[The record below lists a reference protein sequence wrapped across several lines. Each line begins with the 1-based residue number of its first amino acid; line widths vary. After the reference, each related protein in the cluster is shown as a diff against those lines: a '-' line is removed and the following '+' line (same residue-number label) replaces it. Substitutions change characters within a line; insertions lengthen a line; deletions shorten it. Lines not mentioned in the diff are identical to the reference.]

1 MAGNVQGDNSGNVL
15 VEFDYNNIIVVDPN
29 KTIDAFGNIRER
41 LVDHENLVMY
51 ANLEAEVVPR
61 TKLSVGG
68 SPEDRIRILSVA
80 KMNFLRP
87 TEGTNLTT
95 GYYDELTG
103 KNSRNGLG
111 VNQMTEQIIDPKNGT
126 KPYSKM
132 TVNNP
137 GQTATDNGLLGI
149 TSISVKTNSSFV
161 PQVTMELEDIQ
172 GRALF
177 QLGNDSP
184 YSAFFNLPY
193 CPFYLTLKGYYGQAI
208 RYQLNLKTFNARF
221 NTFSGN
227 YQITLEFVGY
237 KFNILNEISMGSL
250 FATPHM
256 YSTTFG
262 VSKSPTSPEGA
273 GNANIQSQ
281 LGTVDRA
288 SGSQSTISTDNFTS
302 ELVTERGYQK
312 ITEVYSEYKAK
323 GLLSPDF
330 PEWTVAQLMNQL
342 QTFEQ
347 TIQNAYPP
355 VIIEPLTNIRNY
367 KEGLKNYFNEIYG
380 NKDSWFN
387 TYMNPKPII
396 LKGTNQEV
404 YIFKQEFID
413 NPTKKEEAKSLLSA
427 YTIDFNV
434 NVLGPNPTL
443 GTLGKTPI
451 KNSITYNTM
460 VKQVAPTE
468 IDIVKTTTSQTGILS
483 PTTADTK
490 AVLLLLEKGFK
501 PTLEKDTSN
510 TTFENLFGNLVKPG
524 AFIFDEFQNLL
535 SKMETEANK
544 KLSEYETAITADLAK
559 KIEDSSTG
567 LGFKPT
573 VRNICAVI
581 MASAEGFIRL
591 LDEVHTNAWNVKYD
605 PVRKNAILD
614 NPSSAQGTDTE
625 GNVKITPAAQNDNQ
639 GLVNGQIPVYPWP
652 QFFVETPEDKKGRF
666 QLKYIADPSVVNL
679 TKGYLYD
686 KWPEVEFVEE
696 YMKGLTQKFN
706 LPITQPTIDSQNT
719 TNIINVNAIEYPSE
733 GIAYVNKEEIKFF
746 YEIWERQF
754 LTSNYSGFIRAN
766 NNQIDQLTK
775 LIVSAETNN
784 IVTGLGISSPFLTLK
799 LKNYNITAQNY
810 PEFLSNISN
819 QGTGRAYQDY
829 LRDFFVTPYL
839 RNLTQNSFNILSLT
853 DLGKEPQTTTNSDG
867 LLQLTKNVTNDPLI
881 IDTYP
886 FTDPTWVS
894 KNMAN
899 SVSSTKNSVYNT
911 NRVLTVFEDR
921 DVISNFNSVYDYSK
935 NRPVTNFSYLNVSN
949 PVNQITSIGLDGF
962 YLIRKDPTYFIPTE
976 GYVNY
981 LSPSKNIPIE
991 TTTSMLNTPYF
1002 VNAIQNGVYN
1012 WRRKD
1017 PYPYTQAA
1025 YLFINSLPLASLKEK
1040 YKTNGVSSDLDYI
1053 ASCFK
1058 KFGAI
1063 HKMPYAWVLKMG
1075 SVWYR
1080 YKTYVNSNVD
1090 ILDSAWKDFNYKTNF
1105 DPITSSDT
1113 KTYTFNFDGVNKI
1126 TLQSSA
1132 NNITKIQTGFYPKV
1146 INDFN
1151 VFYNGYDL
1159 YSGYTDTEIQ
1169 ASIDNGV
1176 KVYNFTDS
1184 NINAQSVAFPL
1195 IASSIFS
1202 TIQTWSVVLPNNTF
1216 DPTDVGNVCNPSN
1229 NTTAVKYYVVPS
1241 FGSEINQV
1249 KNECLVNNIPVCPFI
1264 NNPSIYNGSV
1274 RLLWSSPNYGYF
1286 KNSEISRPLPDSYIN
1301 KIETGTKQQSSFKLL
1316 NDFDYS
1322 KIEEIFSVFDKTI
1335 LDKFEQE
1342 FLNFSKPVANIDLG
1356 PQLVVPIGVSPV
1368 DQNALFK
1375 NFQYLFR
1382 NLMEIEGKGD
1392 SVTTGEYFKTI
1403 GESQL
1408 TIFSNTIK
1416 SFLEYDVILKYG
1428 NPAEYDR
1435 RVMASYLT
1443 QGNGDYPIQDPI
1455 NFAPYIKDSLPSKA
1469 NTITL
1474 ALSKSRYPQA
1484 WLSLETEVGFSTIEN
1499 LIYDNNGSY
1508 ITDFFIDNNIEFT
1521 SDNVVLLAPII
1532 KMYATQK
1539 LYNPNLNPADF
1550 KNSLETYLGLTSQFQ
1565 NNILNQILTKV
1576 RDKLPDQQQ
1585 LPERV
1590 IQSTIDGQQSKVE
1603 NYEVFKGLNDKW
1615 IAGSD
1620 YTSKT
1625 LFEDFMFL
1633 DRASRNIGDTIII
1646 DIFDLKNMFSK
1657 NSLNMEMSV
1666 FTFVSGLLI
1675 KNKFNVMPLPAYVN
1689 FYNIQDVDGT
1699 TIPQP
1704 EGKLE
1709 FADNMWGTF
1718 LDVDY
1723 RKSGPKMICF
1733 YAGQPSTH
1741 LDLPKGNS
1749 RFRDDA
1755 FELRRASDNPLIEDP
1770 AGKKDYAV
1778 SNKCVGFNV
1787 DVGIRNQNIFYSL
1800 QVGMDGGRATSE
1812 SIQTQLNMVDQAS
1825 GRNVAT
1831 QNVSLYNLYKQRSYQ
1846 CSVVCLGN
1854 ALLQPTMYFNLRHVP
1869 MFNGPYFITEV
1880 DHNITQGS
1888 FQTTFKGTRQGIYD
1902 LPSIDTYLQSINQNL
1917 LSKIEAIIKSKK
1929 DDVSGKAIT
1938 NINKSKYVSQT
1949 GDSTAAAQNSC
1960 RNNLATAYNS
1970 FGDAQTSNTVS
1981 LTPSQF
1987 VSELEKKT
1995 NNPDLQVLIYM
2006 ICYAKI
2012 FNENKFYGYNNNY
2025 ANVTLTTDYG
2035 ESSGFFSPKKYSC
2048 VNIPNLTSEKTS
2060 QPIANF
2066 DTIGKFFDFMIS
2078 KLSANV
2084 SRVFG
2089 ATTGLGI
2096 TKYYVCYWP
2105 VAGVTEEYFDSHI
2118 TEFKTLEATF
2128 NKAFKSAGDAG
2139 LNVEATTKLKVA
2151 NAKQKKKIAD
2161 TYAGV
2166 TPLPNNLN
2174 TTTNVIPSCPPPT
2187 ITSLSPLTGVSG
2199 TILTIV
2205 GKNLDEVTGVTIN
2218 NVTTTTGIT
2227 ILNAFNISVVV
2238 PYSNTTTAQTNP
2250 IVLRGTY
2257 GNGTTLSGFTYNPAQ
2272 VTPTPGNST
2281 NTNTQPQQTGP
2292 VTLDDN
2298 TQTTPNGTTL
2308 NLIVTVNPNA
2318 AALNTWTLQNE
2329 VSMIVSVYDNTIV
2342 NNVRTQTLNRTVTT
2356 PILGYVSN
2364 NTFNITYN
2372 NVADILVN
2380 NPIPEFKTVPV
2391 KDGQTVNLKFT
2402 VTAVPTDKVK
2412 NPQNVPQS
2420 FNFNF
2425 TPTPSTTPTF
2435 PEQPLSITL
2444 VGESPSLQGNGFQYY
2459 NIKKPDNSGYITFK
2473 FNAPNFDLQNQG
2485 PIQYLNSNGEIAAY
2499 SCLGGIDT
2507 KYTNECTLSGKGVFK
2522 LQIEYYPYGQTY
2534 PVGGQVLK
2542 QTVTGPPFTL

>member
-1 MAGNVQGDNSGNVL
+1 MAGNVQGDNSGNIL

-29 KTIDAFGNIRER
+29 KTIDVFGNIRER

-68 SPEDRIRILSVA
+68 SPEDRIRTISVA

-87 TEGTNLTT
+87 TEETNLTT

-103 KNSRNGLG
+103 KNARNGLG
-111 VNQMTEQIIDPKNGT
+111 VNQMAEQIIDPKDGT

-132 TVNNP
+132 TVTDP
-137 GQTATDNGLLGI
+137 GGKATDNGLLGI
-149 TSISVKTNSSFV
+149 TSINVKTNTSFI
-161 PQVTMELEDIQ
+161 PQVSMTLEDIQ

-177 QLGNDSP
+177 QLGNNSP

-193 CPFYLTLKGYYGQAI
+193 CPFYLTLKGYYGQAV

-227 YQITLEFVGY
+227 YQIELEFVGY

-256 YSTTFG
+256 YSTTFD

-273 GNANIQSQ
+273 GNTSIQSQ
-281 LGTVDRA
+281 LNIIDQA
-288 SGSQSTISTDNFTS
+288 SGKLSTISSNNVTS
-302 ELVTERGYQK
+302 ELVAERGYQK
-312 ITEVYSEYKAK
+312 IVEVYSEYKAK

-330 PEWTVAQLMNQL
+330 PEWTMAQLMNKL
-342 QTFEQ
+342 LTFEQ
-347 TIQNAYPP
+347 TIQQAYPP

-367 KEGLKNYFNEIYG
+367 KEILKNYYNEVYG

-404 YIFKQEFID
+404 YIFKQEFI
-413 NPTKKEEAKSLLSA
+413 NNQTKKEEAKSFLSA
-427 YTIDFNV
+427 YTIDFNA
-434 NVLGPNPTL
+434 LLASNPTL
-443 GTLGKTPI
+443 GKSSKTPI

-460 VKQVAPTE
+460 VKQVPPTE

-490 AVLLLLEKGFK
+490 SVLLLLEKSFK

-524 AFIFDEFQNLL
+524 AFIFDDFRNLL
-535 SKMETEANK
+535 SNMETETNK
-544 KLSEYETAITADLAK
+544 KLSEYETAITTDLAR

-625 GNVKITPAAQNDNQ
+625 GNVKITNEAQSANQ

-666 QLKYIADPSVVNL
+666 QLKYIGDPSVVNL

-706 LPITQPTIDSQNT
+706 LPITQPSIDSQNT

-766 NNQIDQLTK
+766 NNQIDQLTN

-784 IVTGLGISSPFLTLK
+784 IITGLGASSPFLTLK
-799 LKNYNITAQNY
+799 LKNYDITAQNY
-810 PEFLSNISN
+810 PTFLSNISN

-829 LRDFFVTPYL
+829 ARDFFVTPYI

-853 DLGKEPQTTTNSDG
+853 DLGKEPQTSTNSDG
-867 LLQLTKNVTNDPLI
+867 LLQLVKNVTNEPII

-894 KNMAN
+894 NNMAN
-899 SVSSTKNSVYNT
+899 SVFNTKNSVYNV
-911 NRVLTVFEDR
+911 NKVLTVFEDR
-921 DVISNFNSVYDYSK
+921 DVISNFNSVYDYTK
-935 NRPVTNFSYLNVSN
+935 NRPVTNFSYLKVSN
-949 PVNQITSIGLDGF
+949 PTNQITSIGLDGF
-962 YLIRKDPTYFIPTE
+962 YAIRKDPTFFVPTE

-981 LSPSKNIPIE
+981 ISPSKNISVE

-1002 VNAIQNGVYN
+1002 INAIQNGVYN
-1012 WRRKD
+1012 WRKSD

-1040 YKTNGVSSDLDYI
+1040 YKSNDGSSDLDYI

-1075 SVWYR
+1075 SIWYR
-1080 YKTYVNSNVD
+1080 YKTYKNTNVD
-1090 ILDSAWKDFNYKTNF
+1090 ILSSAWTNFDYKTNF

-1113 KTYTFNFDGVNKI
+1113 KTYTFNFDGANKI

-1132 NNITKIQTGFYPKV
+1132 SNITKIQTGFYPKV

-1169 ASIDNGV
+1169 ASVDNGV

-1195 IASSIFS
+1195 VSSSVFS
-1202 TIQTWSVVLPNNTF
+1202 SIQTWSVVLPNNLE
-1216 DPTDVGNVCNPSN
+1216 DVPNVCNPNN

-1241 FGSEINQV
+1241 FGTQLNQV
-1249 KNECLVNNIPVCPFI
+1249 NSECLVNNIPVCPFI

-1286 KNSEISRPLPDSYIN
+1286 NNTQISKPEPDSYVN
-1301 KIETGTKQQSSFKLL
+1301 KIETGVKQQSSFKLL
-1316 NDFDYS
+1316 MDGDYS
-1322 KIEEIFSVFDKTI
+1322 KIEEIFSVFNKSI

-1342 FLNFSKPVANIDLG
+1342 FLNFCKPIANIDLG
-1356 PQLVVPIGVSPV
+1356 PQIAVPIGVSPV
-1368 DQNALFK
+1368 DPNALFK

-1382 NLMEIEGKGD
+1382 NLMEIEGKGE

-1428 NPAEYDR
+1428 NPAEYNR
-1435 RVMASYLT
+1435 RVMASYLA
-1443 QGNGDYPIQDPI
+1443 QGNGDYPILDPI
-1455 NFAPYIKDSLPSKA
+1455 NFNPYIKDSLPSKT

-1484 WLSLETEVGFSTIEN
+1484 WLALETEVGFSTIEN

-1508 ITDFFIDNNIEFT
+1508 ITDFFIDNSIEFT
-1521 SDNVVLLAPII
+1521 VNNVVLLAPII

-1539 LYNPNLNPADF
+1539 LYTPTLSSADF
-1550 KNSLETYLGLTSQFQ
+1550 KNSLEIYLRLTSQFQ
-1565 NNILNQILTKV
+1565 NNVLNQILTIV
-1576 RDKLPDQQQ
+1576 RKDLPDQQQ

-1590 IQSTIDGQQSKVE
+1590 IKSTIDGQQSKVE
-1603 NYEVFKGLNDKW
+1603 NYEVFKALNDKW

-1620 YTSKT
+1620 YVSKT

-1633 DRASRNIGDTIII
+1633 DRASRNIGDTIIV
-1646 DIFDLKNMFSK
+1646 DIFDLKNILSE

-1666 FTFVSGLLI
+1666 FTFISGLLI

-1699 TIPQP
+1699 TTPQP

-1723 RKSGPKMICF
+1723 RKSSPKMICF

-1749 RFRDDA
+1749 RFRDDS
-1755 FELRRASDNPLIEDP
+1755 FDLRRASDNPLIENP
-1770 AGKKDYAV
+1770 AGKKDYAL

-1800 QVGMDGGRATSE
+1800 NISMDSGKATSE
-1812 SIQTQLNMVDQAS
+1812 TIQTQLNMVDQAS

-1846 CSVVCLGN
+1846 CQVQCLGN

-1869 MFNGPYFITEV
+1869 MFNGPYFITQV
-1880 DHNITQGS
+1880 DHAITAGN
-1888 FQTTFKGTRQGIYD
+1888 FQTTFSGVRQGIYD
-1902 LPSIDTYLQSINQNL
+1902 LPSIDNFLQSINQNL
-1917 LSKIEAIIKSKK
+1917 LTKIEAIVKNSK
-1929 DDVSGKAIT
+1929 DSVTGKAIT
-1938 NINKSKYVSQT
+1938 NVDKSKYVTQT

-1960 RNNLATAYNS
+1960 RNNLAEAYNTW
-1970 FGDAQTSNTVS
+1970 GDAQTSNTMG
-1981 LTPSQF
+1981 LTPKEF
-1987 VSELEKKT
+1987 ITELEKKT
-1995 NNPDLQVLIYM
+1995 NDTNLQVIIYM
-2006 ICYAKI
+2006 ICYAKT
-2012 FNENKFYGYNNNY
+2012 FPQGGTKFYGYNNNY

-2035 ESSGFFSPKKYSC
+2035 ASGGFFSPKKYSC
-2048 VNIPNLTSEKTS
+2048 VNISNITGKPTS

-2084 SRVFG
+2084 NRIINE
-2089 ATTGLGI
+2089 TTGLGI
-2096 TKYYVCYWP
+2096 NKYYVCYWP
-2105 VAGVTEEYFDSHI
+2105 VSGVTEAYYDSHVS
-2118 TEFKTLEATF
+2118 EFKTLQDTF
-2128 NKAFKSAGDAG
+2128 DKAFKSAGDFG
-2139 LNVEATTKLKVA
+2139 LNVESTTQLKTA
-2151 NAKQKKKIAD
+2151 NANQKKKIAK
-2161 TYAGV
+2161 TYAGIV
-2166 TPLPNNLN
+2166 TPPNNLN
-2174 TTTNVIPSCPPPT
+2174 TTTNVTVSCPPPT
-2187 ITSLSPLTGVSG
+2187 ITSFSPLTGVSG

-2227 ILNAFNISVVV
+2227 INNAFNIAVVV
-2238 PYSNTTTAQTNP
+2238 PYSNTSVTQTNP
-2250 IVLRGTY
+2250 IVLRGNY
-2257 GNGTTLSGFTYNPAQ
+2257 GNGTTLSGFTYNPSQ
-2272 VTPTPGNST
+2272 VTPTPSNST

-2292 VTLDDN
+2292 VTLDGA
-2298 TQTTPNGTTL
+2298 TQATPNGTTL
-2308 NLIVTVNPNA
+2308 NLIVTINPNA

-2435 PEQPLSITL
+2435 PEQPLSIVL
-2444 VGESPSLQGNGFQYY
+2444 VGESPSLQGNGFEYF

-2473 FNAPNFDLQNQG
+2473 FNAPKFEYQNYSNRYF
-2485 PIQYLNSNGEIAAY
+2485 IDSNGKDASY
-2499 SCLGGIDT
+2499 SAEGGADT
-2507 KYTNECTLSGKGVFK
+2507 NYTTVCSLSGKGVFK
-2522 LQIEYYPYGQTY
+2522 LVIEYYPYGQTS
-2534 PVGGQVLK
+2534 PIGGQVLK